1 MPRPRPPV
9 DAEGYSRAVFHKRA
23 NYDGWARPEVI
34 DPTGRQHPHKYV
46 VRFAYYKSDGA
57 EPGWHVSWND
67 NSECWMDDHEV
78 EDDHEAMR
86 VFAERAVDSAMA
98 AQAARQAKYAEEAL
112 LRARLAKRLKNKE
125 AAQAKTAAE
134 LEAEKREEEGRGRSG
149 AERHPHSLRR
159 GRPARI
165 KFISS
170 STDRRRE
177 VRAAEECAAGQSG
190 DHESWGGARLRR
202 EGEGTSIPRYG
213 APGPDGAHAFW
224 GSVTCSGR

>member
-34 DPTGRQHPHKYV
+34 DPTGTQHPHKYV

-86 VFAERAVDSAMA
+86 VFAERAVDGAMA
-98 AQAARQAKYAEEAL
+98 AQAARMPRSAL
-112 LRARLAKRLKNKE
+112 
-125 AAQAKTAAE
+125 
-134 LEAEKREEEGRGRSG
+134 G
-149 AERHPHSLRR
+149 A
-159 GRPARI
+159 
-165 KFISS
+165 
-170 STDRRRE
+170 
-177 VRAAEECAAGQSG
+177 V
-190 DHESWGGARLRR
+190 
-202 EGEGTSIPRYG
+202 
-213 APGPDGAHAFW
+213 AF
-224 GSVTCSGR
+224 

>member
-23 NYDGWARPEVI
+23 NYDGWRGPRSSIRPARSTRTSI
-34 DPTGRQHPHKYV
+34 V

-78 EDDHEAMR
+78 EDDREAMR
-86 VFAERAVDSAMA
+86 VFAERAVDGAVA

-112 LRARLAKRLKNKE
+112 LRARLAKRLNKE

-134 LEAEKREEEGRGRSG
+134 LEAEKRGGRPRK
-149 AERHPHSLRR
+149 RRR
-159 GRPARI
+159 GPASPSCTTR
-165 KFISS
+165 
-170 STDRRRE
+170 T
-177 VRAAEECAAGQSG
+177 
-190 DHESWGGARLRR
+190 
-202 EGEGTSIPRYG
+202 
-213 APGPDGAHAFW
+213 
-224 GSVTCSGR
+224 TCKN